1 MYNMKI
7 LHISNNDSSG
17 AGLCAYRLH
26 TAMKFEGIDSRMLVF
41 RKTHNNDT
49 SVMEVFK
56 YRKFIY
62 RCFHALLRK
71 MGIYIYEYDKLVR
84 MSQQNHTC
92 YTRPVSPFDLS
103 NHPWV
108 KDADIIHLHWVDDFF
123 DQVKFIKKTNKPIIW
138 TLHDENIFN
147 GVAHYQNKII
157 DSNPIEIK
165 YREIKQKMVANSHNL
180 NFVLLSNFFVRKF
193 GQTSILQKHRVKVIP
208 NSVDCSNYKFI
219 AKKAAQ
225 NSLGL
230 KSNFVYFIFVAYS
243 ITDERKGLDKLIH
256 AVDDLNKEND
266 KYRIIA
272 VGDNKGFLGHR
283 TVIETGLI
291 HDSHKMSICFS
302 AADYFVMPSLQEA
315 FSQSPIE
322 AMACGKP
329 AIVFP
334 VSGTEELITTKNGI
348 LCEGFSKADLLNG
361 IKMALKKEFDS
372 YEIRRDVSERFSVQ
386 TIVKEYMDFYKQIQ

>member
-1 MYNMKI
+1 MKV

-26 TAMKFEGIDSRMLVF
+26 TAMKLEGIDSRMLVF
-41 RKTHNNDT
+41 SKTHENDT

-71 MGIYIYEYDKLVR
+71 IGIYTFEYDRLVQ
-84 MSQQNHTC
+84 MSQRNHTC
-92 YTRPVSPFDLS
+92 YTRPVFPFDLS

-108 KDADIIHLHWVDDFF
+108 QDADIVHLHWVDDFF
-123 DQVKFIKKTNKPIIW
+123 DQVKFITTIKKPIVW
-138 TLHDENIFN
+138 TLHDENLFY
-147 GVAHYQNKII
+147 GVAHYQNKTIEN
-157 DSNPIEIK
+157 NPLEIK
-165 YREIKQKMVANSHNL
+165 YREIKKKMVDNSHNL

-193 GQTSILQKHRVKVIP
+193 GQTSILQKHRFKVIP
-208 NSVDCSNYKFI
+208 NSVDCSKYKMI
-219 AKKAAQ
+219 DKKVAQ
-225 NSLGL
+225 DSLGL
-230 KSNFVYFIFVAYS
+230 KSDFDYFVFVAYS
-243 ITDERKGLDKLIH
+243 IIDGRKGLDKLIQ
-256 AVDDLNKEND
+256 AVDDLNKEKD

-272 VGDNKGFLGHR
+272 VGDNKGFTGYR

-291 HDSHKMSICFS
+291 HDSRKMAMWFS

-348 LCEGFSKADLLNG
+348 VCEGFSKSDLLNG
-361 IKMALKKEFDS
+361 IKKALNKEFDS
-372 YEIRRDVSERFSVQ
+372 NEIRRDVSERFSAQ

>member
-1 MYNMKI
+1 MKI

-26 TAMKFEGIDSRMLVF
+26 TAMKLEGIDSRMLVF
-41 RKTHNNDT
+41 SKTHENDT

-71 MGIYIYEYDKLVR
+71 MGIYTFEYDRLVQ

-108 KDADIIHLHWVDDFF
+108 LDADIIHLHWVDDFF
-123 DQVKFIKKTNKPIIW
+123 DQIKFIQKIKKPIVW
-138 TLHDENIFN
+138 TIHDENLFYGIS
-147 GVAHYQNKII
+147 HYATMII
-157 DSNPIEIK
+157 DDNPLEIK
-165 YREIKQKMVANSHNL
+165 YRELKRKMVANSHNL

-193 GQTSILQKHRVKVIP
+193 GQTPILQKHRFKIIP
-208 NSVDCSNYKFI
+208 NSVDCSKYKTI
-219 AKKAAQ
+219 EKNVAQ

-230 KSNFVYFIFVAYS
+230 KSNFDYFVFVAYS
-243 ITDERKGLDKLIH
+243 ITDENKGLDKLIQV
-256 AVDDLNKEND
+256 VDELNKEND

-291 HDSHKMSICFS
+291 HDSHKMSVWFS
-302 AADYFVMPSLQEA
+302 AGDYFVMPSLQEA

-348 LCEGFSKADLLNG
+348 VCEGFSKSDLLNG
-361 IKMALKKEFDS
+361 IKKALNKEFDS
-372 YEIRRDVSERFSVQ
+372 NEIRRDVSERFSAQ

>member
-1 MYNMKI
+1 MKV
-7 LHISNNDSSG
+7 LHISNNDCSG

-26 TAMKFEGIDSRMLVF
+26 TAMRLEGIDSRMLVF
-41 RKTHNNDT
+41 SKTHENDT
-49 SVMEVFK
+49 SVKEVFK

-71 MGIYIYEYDKLVR
+71 MGIYAFEYDRLIK

-92 YTRPVSPFDLS
+92 YTRPISPFDLS
-103 NHPWV
+103 NHTWV

-123 DQVKFIKKTNKPIIW
+123 DQVKFIKKTNKPIVW
-138 TLHDENIFN
+138 TLHDENIFY
-147 GVAHYQNKII
+147 GVSHYQNKIR
-157 DSNPIEIK
+157 DNDPIEIK
-165 YREIKQKMVANSHNL
+165 YREIKKKMVDNSHNL

-193 GQTSILQKHRVKVIP
+193 GQTSILQKHRVRVIP
-208 NSVDCSNYKFI
+208 NSVDCSKYKLI
-219 AKKAAQ
+219 DKNTAQ

-230 KSNFVYFIFVAYS
+230 KSDFVYFVFVAYN
-243 ITDERKGLDKLIH
+243 ITDENKGLDKLIQ
-256 AVDDLNKEND
+256 AVEDLNKEND
-266 KYRIIA
+266 RYRIIA
-272 VGDNKGFLGHR
+272 IGDNNGFLGYR

-291 HDSHKMSICFS
+291 HNPHNMSMWFS

-348 LCEGFSKADLLNG
+348 VCNGFSKSDLLEG
-361 IKMALKKEFDS
+361 IRIALNKEYDS
-372 YEIRRDVSERFSVQ
+372 GEIRRDVSERFAAQ
-386 TIVKEYMDFYKQIQ
+386 TIVKEYTDFYRQIQ

>member
-1 MYNMKI
+1 MKI

-26 TAMKFEGIDSRMLVF
+26 TAMKLEGIDSRMLVF
-41 RKTHNNDT
+41 SKTHENDT

-71 MGIYIYEYDKLVR
+71 MGIYTFEYDRLVQ

-103 NHPWV
+103 NHRWV
-108 KDADIIHLHWVDDFF
+108 LDADIIHLHWVDDFF
-123 DQVKFIKKTNKPIIW
+123 DQIKFIQKIKKPIVW
-138 TLHDENIFN
+138 TIHDENLFYGIS
-147 GVAHYQNKII
+147 HYATRII
-157 DSNPIEIK
+157 DDNPLEIK
-165 YREIKQKMVANSHNL
+165 YRELKRKMVANSHNL

-193 GQTSILQKHRVKVIP
+193 GQTPILQKHRFKVIP
-208 NSVDCSNYKFI
+208 NSVDCSKYKTI
-219 AKKAAQ
+219 EKNVAQ

-230 KSNFVYFIFVAYS
+230 KSNFVYFVFVAYS
-243 ITDERKGLDKLIH
+243 ITDENKGLDKLIQV
-256 AVDDLNKEND
+256 VDELNKEND

-291 HDSHKMSICFS
+291 HDSHKMSVWFS

-334 VSGTEELITTKNGI
+334 VSGTEELITSKNGI
-348 LCEGFSKADLLNG
+348 VCEGFSKSDLLNG
-361 IKMALKKEFDS
+361 IKKALNKEFDS
-372 YEIRRDVSERFSVQ
+372 NEIRRDVSERFSAQ

>member
-1 MYNMKI
+1 MKI

-26 TAMKFEGIDSRMLVF
+26 TAMKLEGIDSRILVF

-71 MGIYIYEYDKLVR
+71 MGIYTFEYDRLVQ

-108 KDADIIHLHWVDDFF
+108 LDADIIHLHWVDDFF
-123 DQVKFIKKTNKPIIW
+123 DQIKFIQKIKKPIVW
-138 TLHDENIFN
+138 TIHDENLFYGIS
-147 GVAHYQNKII
+147 HYSNKII
-157 DSNPIEIK
+157 DDNPLEIK
-165 YREIKQKMVANSHNL
+165 YRELKRKMVANSHNL

-193 GQTSILQKHRVKVIP
+193 AQTSILQKHRVKVIP
-208 NSVDCSNYKFI
+208 NSVDCSKYKFI

-230 KSNFVYFIFVAYS
+230 KSDFVYFVFVAYS

-266 KYRIIA
+266 KYRIVA

-291 HDSHKMSICFS
+291 HDSHKMSVWFS

-348 LCEGFSKADLLNG
+348 VCEGFSKSDLLNG
-361 IKMALKKEFDS
+361 IKKALNKEFDS
-372 YEIRRDVSERFSVQ
+372 NEIRRDVSERFSAQ
-386 TIVKEYMDFYKQIQ
+386 TIVKEYTDFYKQIQ

>member
-1 MYNMKI
+1 MKI

-26 TAMKFEGIDSRMLVF
+26 TAMKLEGIDSRMLVF
-41 RKTHNNDT
+41 SKTHENDT

-71 MGIYIYEYDKLVR
+71 MGIYTFEYDRLVQ

-108 KDADIIHLHWVDDFF
+108 LDADIIHLHWVDDFF
-123 DQVKFIKKTNKPIIW
+123 DQIKFIQKIKKPIVW
-138 TLHDENIFN
+138 TIHDENLFYGIS
-147 GVAHYQNKII
+147 HYATRII
-157 DSNPIEIK
+157 DDNPLEIK
-165 YREIKQKMVANSHNL
+165 YRELKRKMVANSHNL

-193 GQTSILQKHRVKVIP
+193 GQTPILQKHRFKVIP
-208 NSVDCSNYKFI
+208 NSVDCSKYKTI
-219 AKKAAQ
+219 EKNVAQ

-230 KSNFVYFIFVAYS
+230 KSNFDYFVFVAYS
-243 ITDERKGLDKLIH
+243 ITDENKGLDKLIQV
-256 AVDDLNKEND
+256 VDELNKEND

-272 VGDNKGFLGHR
+272 VGDNNGFLGHR

-291 HDSHKMSICFS
+291 HDSHKMSVWFS

-348 LCEGFSKADLLNG
+348 VCEGFSKSDLLNG
-361 IKMALKKEFDS
+361 IKKALNKEFDS
-372 YEIRRDVSERFSVQ
+372 NEIRRDVSERFSAQ